1 MNDEELRAFLESA
14 TVGEDSEQQPEQAN
28 HTGVSNDLP
37 LESGDDVSP
46 AKSFDEL
53 IAPGGGSDAE
63 LTPIVLPGPKSASK
77 RPFTANEPPAKP
89 AAAPPVVPP
98 VVPASTAAAPPVN
111 PVATP
116 TAPAPTPV
124 PAPVVAPAAA
134 AATVGPPTVAMPEVH
149 AEPEADYE
157 KISVIGGEPKRG
169 RVVPWIIV
177 GAGAVIA
184 LVAAIFIVG
193 ALAGGGND
201 EPTPTAAPTVPT
213 DEPPSSNPTTQRP
226 STPATTTPTATP
238 SPTVP
243 QVEVGPTMTMR
254 ITQWNTQV
262 ELSQKLGL
270 TASYAIPDGV
280 NLTLQT
286 SLIDSLPSTCSK
298 DWGMTR
304 RDDGTFEVF
313 KPAERCEAAPEVYD
327 ELWGLMDAMVKSAR
341 SL

>member
-14 TVGEDSEQQPEQAN
+14 TVGGDDEQQPKQA
-28 HTGVSNDLP
+28 SAA
-37 LESGDDVSP
+37 DDAETPS
-46 AKSFDEL
+46 KSFDEL
-53 IAPGGGSDAE
+53 IAPGGGSEAE
-63 LTPIVLPGPKSASK
+63 LTPIVLPGPKSAQN
-77 RPFTANEPPAKP
+77 RPFVSNDAPVKPPAAPP
-89 AAAPPVVPP
+89 ATPAAPPVVPVAPPAAP
-98 VVPASTAAAPPVN
+98 VADQGQRPVAASAASTASAG
-111 PVATP
+111 TP
-116 TAPAPTPV
+116 AF
-124 PAPVVAPAAA
+124 
-134 AATVGPPTVAMPEVH
+134 VGPPTLALPEVR
-149 AEPEADYE
+149 EQPDTIEGDYE
-157 KISVIGGEPKRG
+157 KISVVGSEPKRG
-169 RVVPWIIV
+169 RLVPWLIV
-177 GAGAVIA
+177 GAGAVVA
-184 LVAAIFIVG
+184 LIAAIFIVG
-193 ALAGGGND
+193 ALAGGGE
-201 EPTPTAAPTVPT
+201 EPAPTAAPTVPT
-213 DEPPSSNPTTQRP
+213 EQPETSSPTTSRP
-226 STPATTTPTATP
+226 TTPATTTPSATP

-270 TASYAIPDGV
+270 TASYSIPDGV

-286 SLIDSLPSTCSK
+286 SLIDSLPATCSK